1 MEENKEEIKV
11 IDDKV
16 LPIPMLGKELGRFDG
31 KTFYIAEHE
40 YGVLYHVYNSMD
52 LIIRPSQTATYSTL
66 VDLIHSQDE
75 VAKFSEEEME
85 RYESYVYAVAYC
97 LGMPLLCFCDA
108 EFMFNTAKS
117 AIDFLYK
124 LQKEVEDAQLQ
135 EETPKENEEFKNAA
149 IAVETIKEAVEEESK
164 PKRKEK

>member
-1 MEENKEEIKV
+1 MEENKEEVKV

-52 LIIRPSQTATYSTL
+52 LIIRPTQTATYSTL
-66 VDLIHSQDE
+66 VDLIHSQDD
-75 VAKFSEEEME
+75 VANYDKEEME
-85 RYESYVYAVAYC
+85 MYESYVSAIAYC
-97 LGMPLLCFCDA
+97 LGMPLIAFIDA

-117 AIDFLYK
+117 AIDLLYK
-124 LQKEVEDAQLQ
+124 IQVEAEGASLQD
-135 EETPKENEEFKNAA
+135 ETPKENEEVKNAA
-149 IAVETIKEAVEEESK
+149 LAIESIKEAVQEESK
-164 PKRKEK
+164 PKRKKK

>member
-52 LIIRPSQTATYSTL
+52 LIVRPTQTATYSTL
-66 VDLIHSQDE
+66 VDLIHSQDD
-75 VAKFSEEEME
+75 VANYDKEEME
-85 RYESYVYAVAYC
+85 MYESYISAVAYC
-97 LGMPLLCFCDA
+97 LGMPLLAFCDA

-124 LQKEVEDAQLQ
+124 LQVEAAGTSLQ

-149 IAVETIKEAVEEESK
+149 LAIESIKSAVEEESK
-164 PKRKEK
+164 PKKKKK

>member
-1 MEENKEEIKV
+1 MEEKKEEIKV

-52 LIIRPSQTATYSTL
+52 MIIRPSQTSTYSTL
-66 VDLIHSQDE
+66 VDLIQSQDE
-75 VAKFSEEEME
+75 VAKFNEDEME
-85 RYESYVYAVAYC
+85 MYESYVSAIAYC
-97 LGMPLLCFCDA
+97 LGMPLIAFIDA

-124 LQKEVEDAQLQ
+124 LQKEAEDASLQ

-149 IAVETIKEAVEEESK
+149 LAIESIKEAVQEESK
-164 PKRKEK
+164 PKRKKK